1 MSKQDEIRLKY
12 AGLIADAVTH
22 MRNLLDYQDT
32 VKDPKKVVFYNQEKD
47 TADKVKEPR
56 QLSVLEPTI
65 YWRFPLIIQVMRM
78 LSQDPAVAQD
88 DRPYYYNEILT
99 NAYPQILPHLNS
111 AHAQYSIIYEKTF
124 TQAQTNILTLYKF
137 VSDSYVRPES
147 VFHRYLSK
155 LIDVNFDLI

>member
-1 MSKQDEIRLKY
+1 MADRKKTIELKKIISFMYKMSKQDEIRLKY

-22 MRNLLDYQDT
+22 MRNLLDYRDT

-65 YWRFPLIIQVMRM
+65 YWRFPLIIQLMRM

-99 NAYPQILPHLNS
+99 QCISSNIASLKIVLMRNDIILKKLSPKHNPIHCTYLNL
-111 AHAQYSIIYEKTF
+111 YW
-124 TQAQTNILTLYKF
+124 ILT
-137 VSDSYVRPES
+137 
-147 VFHRYLSK
+147 
-155 LIDVNFDLI
+155 